1 MGPDILDDSLAGIVP
16 RACRFIFEHIA
27 RNPDHCEF
35 KVTCSFLEIYKEVI
49 KDLLNPKGVNLKVRE
64 TPTRG
69 VWVEGLSETEVSS
82 HMEVLRLLHQGE
94 EHRAVASTNMNS
106 VSSRSHSLF
115 ILTVSQKTRDGATK
129 TGKLNLADLAGSEKV
144 GKTGASGE
152 TLEEAKKINQSLSA
166 LGNCIMAL
174 TKKNKAHVPYRDS
187 KLTFILRESL
197 GGNTKTTLLI
207 ACSPHSFNLEETVST
222 LRFGQRA
229 KSIKNKV
236 KINAQRSVAELE
248 LIVKK
253 LTKEVKVL
261 KKYSTRLE
269 QELNKLHVEGLDLE
283 AIKRQL
289 FEEAAAA
296 GSTKLPMPE
305 PTTPVQMRAT
315 SRLHSDSDS
324 EDAEKLSDGGKSTP
338 TKDYDDMNA
347 RRLDG
352 SISLPSSPKRT
363 RNGFSLATQVE
374 ASDSPMLLRSSSSRP
389 NLRPGTPSRAS
400 TVSDIDLMSSP
411 MSVGNTTPTRP
422 TIFLDGILNDDE
434 TDAMLDAQLEYNRMK
449 ENLNLQIQDL
459 TEDLAQAAEEK
470 ETLQQK
476 HRIQLAKAAEENS
489 LLQREL
495 TELRERI
502 AQLESEQTQSTS
514 PSSPGSATTSTNS
527 SQNSD
532 SSTTNHQQKSVS
544 PRPPQVPLLPIP
556 EQTSTTNSTSASHG
570 GTSNAAAAEN
580 TNSSSSNNKS
590 TSSNASATAATAT
603 ASASPVVP
611 TVVKTT
617 SPSVGGRRGSVST
630 QSPRGPISIPL
641 DGSSPL
647 RREAGDP
654 VFMTRQMF
662 HWMVLAT
669 KLEMFSQGHAMRY
682 DADFDSIF
690 RELIDSNV
698 STQTW
703 PKKIMKALEPPVVP
717 PPSPAGKAGTFA
729 SASSPHLNVSQA
741 QASQGGHTAPTS
753 PSAKTLAP
761 GGGNSVP
768 TAQSAPYLNTNAK
781 EHELRDVR
789 A

>member
-1 MGPDILDDSLAGIVP
+1 MMGPDILDESLAGIVP
-16 RACRFIFEHIA
+16 RACRFIFEHVA

-69 VWVEGLSETEVSS
+69 VWVEGLSESEVSS

-144 GKTGASGE
+144 GKTGASGD

-174 TKKNKAHVPYRDS
+174 TKKNKPHVPYRDS

-229 KSIKNKV
+229 KAIKNKV

-269 QELNKLHVEGLDLE
+269 QELSKLHVEGLDLE

-289 FEEAAAA
+289 FEEAAAT

-305 PTTPVQMRAT
+305 PSTPSQLRAS
-315 SRLHSDSDS
+315 SRLNEDSDN
-324 EDAEKLSDGGKSTP
+324 EDGDKLSDGGKSTP
-338 TKDYDDMNA
+338 TKDFEDHMNP
-347 RRLDG
+347 RLDG

-363 RNGFSLATQVE
+363 RNGFSLATAVE
-374 ASDSPMLLRSSSSRP
+374 NSDSPVLLRSSSSRP
-389 NLRPGTPSRAS
+389 NLRAGTPLRGNIM
-400 TVSDIDLMSSP
+400 SDLDLMSSP

-434 TDAMLDAQLEYNRMK
+434 TDAILDAQLEYNRMK

-470 ETLQQK
+470 ESFQQQ
-476 HRIQLAKAAEENS
+476 HRIQVARANEEKS
-489 LLQREL
+489 ILQREID
-495 TELRERI
+495 ELRERI
-502 AQLESEQTQSTS
+502 AQLESEQAANTANGSAPSQTS
-514 PSSPGSATTSTNS
+514 PKSSDASKGT
-527 SQNSD
+527 
-532 SSTTNHQQKSVS
+532 S
-544 PRPPQVPLLPIP
+544 PRPDGVPLLPIP
-556 EQTSTTNSTSASHG
+556 DKTTT
-570 GTSNAAAAEN
+570 T
-580 TNSSSSNNKS
+580 TTTTTS
-590 TSSNASATAATAT
+590 TSSGA
-603 ASASPVVP
+603 ASASADSSTPGSTSTKVTTTAAVPAVV
-611 TVVKTT
+611 VQARNT
-617 SPSVGGRRGSVST
+617 SPSVGGRRGSLS
-630 QSPRGPISIPL
+630 SPRGPITIPL

-669 KLEMFSQGHAMRY
+669 KLEMFSQGHSMRY

-690 RELIDSNV
+690 RELVESNV

-703 PKKIMKALEPPVVP
+703 PKKIMKALEPPSAP
-717 PPSPAGKAGTFA
+717 PPSPAGKLPL
-729 SASSPHLNVSQA
+729 SSISSPHLSTSHISPSSSSQA
-741 QASQGGHTAPTS
+741 MPSS
-753 PSAKTLAP
+753 PSSKSLAP
-761 GGGNSVP
+761 GGIPS
-768 TAQSAPYLNTNAK
+768 AQSAPYLQTSK
-781 EHELRDVR
+781 DYEMRDNKS
-789 A
+789 

>member
-1 MGPDILDDSLAGIVP
+1 MMGPDILDESMAGIVP

-69 VWVEGLSETEVSS
+69 VWVEGLSEAEVSS

-144 GKTGASGE
+144 GKTGASGD

-174 TKKNKAHVPYRDS
+174 TKKNKPHVPYRDS

-229 KSIKNKV
+229 KAIKNKV

-269 QELNKLHVEGLDLE
+269 QELSKLHVEGLDLE

-296 GSTKLPMPE
+296 GSTKLPAPE
-305 PTTPVQMRAT
+305 PSTPSQLRAS
-315 SRLHSDSDS
+315 SRLNEDSDG
-324 EDAEKLSDGGKSTP
+324 EDGEKLSDGGKSTP
-338 TKDYDDMNA
+338 TKEYDEMNP
-347 RRLDG
+347 RHLDG
-352 SISLPSSPKRT
+352 SVSLPSSPKRT
-363 RNGFSLATQVE
+363 RNGFSLATAVE
-374 ASDSPMLLRSSSSRP
+374 NSDSPSLLRSSSSRP
-389 NLRPGTPSRAS
+389 NLRAGTPLRGNIM
-400 TVSDIDLMSSP
+400 SDLDLMSSP

-434 TDAMLDAQLEYNRMK
+434 TDAILDAQLEYNRMK

-459 TEDLAQAAEEK
+459 SEDLAQAAEEK
-470 ETLQQK
+470 DSIQQQ
-476 HRIQLAKAAEENS
+476 HRIQVARAAEEKS
-489 LLQREL
+489 LLQREIE
-495 TELRERI
+495 ELRERI
-502 AQLESEQTQSTS
+502 AQLESEQAANTANGSTS
-514 PSSPGSATTSTNS
+514 PHSSNTQPSGV
-527 SQNSD
+527 
-532 SSTTNHQQKSVS
+532 QKSAS
-544 PRPPQVPLLPIP
+544 PRPDGVPLLPIP
-556 EQTSTTNSTSASHG
+556 EKTTTTTTTTTTSPNTSASS
-570 GTSNAAAAEN
+570 T
-580 TNSSSSNNKS
+580 SSSSNP
-590 TSSNASATAATAT
+590 SSNPTSNSTGGSSTTVTTSAAVPA
-603 ASASPVVP
+603 VV
-611 TVVKTT
+611 VQARNT
-617 SPSVGGRRGSVST
+617 SPSVGGRRGSMS
-630 QSPRGPISIPL
+630 SPRAPITIPL

-669 KLEMFSQGHAMRY
+669 KLEMFSQGHSMRY

-690 RELIDSNV
+690 RELVESNV

-703 PKKIMKALEPPVVP
+703 PKKIMKALEPPSAP
-717 PPSPAGKAGTFA
+717 PPSPAGKLPLG
-729 SASSPHLNVSQA
+729 SVSSPHISRQLSPSSSSQA
-741 QASQGGHTAPTS
+741 MPSS
-753 PSAKTLAP
+753 PSSKGLAP
-761 GGGNSVP
+761 GVP
-768 TAQSAPYLNTNAK
+768 SAQSAPYLQTSK
-781 EHELRDVR
+781 EHEMRD
-789 A
+789 AKS